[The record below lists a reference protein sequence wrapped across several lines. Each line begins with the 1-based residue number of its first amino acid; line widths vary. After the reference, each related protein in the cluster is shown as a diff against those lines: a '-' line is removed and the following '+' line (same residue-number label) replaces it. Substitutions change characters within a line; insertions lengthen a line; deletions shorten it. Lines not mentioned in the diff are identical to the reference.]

1 MYRDDSG
8 EERLG
13 AGQAVVEIEGQEGVG
28 QTGEEW
34 EVDGR
39 VGGQDDTR
47 SFALSQRQAV
57 MEGRGEALVLDAEM
71 QQGIV
76 KAAVDNGK
84 VWPGGVMDG
93 ELLAVAEGIGTGG
106 CEGDAVGIDAA
117 VKPERYLAVFRNHSG
132 AQKKGVG
139 SGGDA
144 GMGGAAQVERG
155 FTDPQTVVEDE
166 REGVGVRP
174 ERRHRGVAEQ
184 AVGFPIEGI
193 EG

>member
-1 MYRDDSG
+1 MYRDDGG

-13 AGQAVVEIEGQEGVG
+13 AGQAVVEIEGQEGVV
-28 QTGEEW
+28 QTGEEG

-39 VGGQDDTR
+39 DGGQDNAR

-84 VWPGGVMDG
+84 VRPGGVMDG
-93 ELLAVAEGIGTGG
+93 ELLAVAEGIVAGG

-117 VKPERYLAVFRNHSG
+117 VKPERYLAVFRNHGG

-155 FTDPQTVVEDE
+155 FPDP
-166 REGVGVRP
+166 
-174 ERRHRGVAEQ
+174 
-184 AVGFPIEGI
+184 
-193 EG
+193 